1 MQLYEIKAQ
10 GIQLYFEFL
19 FIMKKVMKLNKVK
32 RINLRVT
39 EKEYQKIVGKAKKAN
54 LSISRYVSLSALDKE
69 IIFFDDIKRMNH
81 ELSKIGN
88 NLNQL
93 TVLAHQG
100 KIKEVNLTKTREAFT
115 GLWDELCKLV
125 KGKR

>member
-1 MQLYEIKAQ
+1 
-10 GIQLYFEFL
+10 
-19 FIMKKVMKLNKVK
+19 LNKTK

-39 EKEYQKIVGKAKKAN
+39 EKEYEKIVGKAKKAN
-54 LSISRYVSLSALDKE
+54 LSISKYVSLSALDKE
-69 IIFFDDIKRMNH
+69 IIFFDDIKKMNH

-100 KIKEVNLTKTREAFT
+100 KIKEVNLTQARDTFS
-115 GLWDELCKLV
+115 GQWDELCKLV
-125 KGKR
+125 KRKGK

>member
-1 MQLYEIKAQ
+1 MNKTK
-10 GIQLYFEFL
+10 
-19 FIMKKVMKLNKVK
+19 FIGF
-32 RINLRVT
+32 RVT
-39 EKEYQKIVGKAKKAN
+39 EAEYNKIKKKAEKSN
-54 LSISRYVSLSALDKE
+54 HSISKYVSLSALDKE
-69 IIFFDDIKRMNH
+69 IIFFDDIKEMNH
-81 ELSKIGN
+81 QLSKIGN

-100 KIKEVNLTKTREAFT
+100 KIKEVNLTQTRETFT

>member
-1 MQLYEIKAQ
+1 MERSDA
-10 GIQLYFEFL
+10 
-19 FIMKKVMKLNKVK
+19 MNKTR

-100 KIKEVNLTKTREAFT
+100 KIKEVNLSKTREAFT

-125 KGKR
+125 KRKG

>member
-1 MQLYEIKAQ
+1 MIKS
-10 GIQLYFEFL
+10 
-19 FIMKKVMKLNKVK
+19 NKTK
-32 RINLRVT
+32 RVNLRVT

-54 LSISRYVSLSALDKE
+54 LSTSRYVSLSALDKE

-100 KIKEVNLTKTREAFT
+100 KIKEVNLTKTREAFS

-125 KGKR
+125 KRKG

>member
-1 MQLYEIKAQ
+1 
-10 GIQLYFEFL
+10 
-19 FIMKKVMKLNKVK
+19 MKRGGAMNKTR

-69 IIFFDDIKRMNH
+69 IIFFDDIKEMNH
-81 ELSKIGN
+81 QLSKIGN

-100 KIKEVNLTKTREAFT
+100 KIKEVNLTKTREAFS

-125 KGKR
+125 KRER

>member
-1 MQLYEIKAQ
+1 VIKS
-10 GIQLYFEFL
+10 
-19 FIMKKVMKLNKVK
+19 NKTK

-69 IIFFDDIKRMNH
+69 IIFFDDIKEMNH
-81 ELSKIGN
+81 QLSKIGN

-100 KIKEVNLTKTREAFT
+100 KIKEVNLAKTREAFT
-115 GLWDELCKLV
+115 GVYGNLKMQ
-125 KGKR
+125 

>member
-1 MQLYEIKAQ
+1 
-10 GIQLYFEFL
+10 
-19 FIMKKVMKLNKVK
+19 MKRGFTMNKSK

-69 IIFFDDIKRMNH
+69 IIFFDEIKEMNH
-81 ELSKIGN
+81 QLSKIGN

-115 GLWDELCKLV
+115 GL
-125 KGKR
+125 

>member
-1 MQLYEIKAQ
+1 MNKTK
-10 GIQLYFEFL
+10 
-19 FIMKKVMKLNKVK
+19 FIGF
-32 RINLRVT
+32 RVT
-39 EKEYQKIVGKAKKAN
+39 EAEYNKIKRKAEKSK
-54 LSISRYVSLSALDKE
+54 LSISKYVSLSALDKE
-69 IIFFDDIKRMNH
+69 IIFFDDIKEMNH
-81 ELSKIGN
+81 QLSKIGN

-100 KIKEVNLTKTREAFT
+100 KIKEVNLTKVTEAFT

>member
-1 MQLYEIKAQ
+1 MLEGLYPRRLCCVKGVNVINKTK
-10 GIQLYFEFL
+10 
-19 FIMKKVMKLNKVK
+19 FIGF
-32 RINLRVT
+32 RVT
-39 EKEYQKIVGKAKKAN
+39 EAEYNKIKKKAERSK
-54 LSISRYVSLSALDKE
+54 LSISKYVSLSALDKE
-69 IIFFDDIKRMNH
+69 IVFFDDIKVMNH
-81 ELSKIGN
+81 QLSKIGN

>member
-1 MQLYEIKAQ
+1 LGALLPNPQLILIKV
-10 GIQLYFEFL
+10 GG
-19 FIMKKVMKLNKVK
+19 VMNKSR

-39 EKEYQKIVGKAKKAN
+39 EKEYQKIVGEAKKAN

-100 KIKEVNLTKTREAFT
+100 KIKEVNLTKTREAFS

-125 KGKR
+125 KRKG

>member
-1 MQLYEIKAQ
+1 M
-10 GIQLYFEFL
+10 
-19 FIMKKVMKLNKVK
+19 NKTK

-39 EKEYQKIVGKAKKAN
+39 EKEYEKIVGKAKKAN
-54 LSISRYVSLSALDKE
+54 LSISKYVSLSALDKE
-69 IIFFDDIKRMNH
+69 IIFFDDIKKMNH

-100 KIKEVNLTKTREAFT
+100 KIKEVNLTQARDTFS
-115 GLWDELCKLV
+115 GQWDELCKLV
-125 KGKR
+125 KRKGK

>member
-1 MQLYEIKAQ
+1 
-10 GIQLYFEFL
+10 
-19 FIMKKVMKLNKVK
+19 
-32 RINLRVT
+32 
-39 EKEYQKIVGKAKKAN
+39 
-54 LSISRYVSLSALDKE
+54 
-69 IIFFDDIKRMNH
+69 MNH
-81 ELSKIGN
+81 QLSKIGN

-100 KIKEVNLTKTREAFT
+100 KIKEVNLTKTREEFT